1 LGLNMAITELE
12 SAKSLCRDRKM
23 TMARVYVAN
32 PDKWADLV
40 EVDRVADLKR
50 AKAKL
55 GEERVEEILK
65 RSRSKVEGDALY
77 IEKIKDPADQKTLE
91 PFVTEVKTNWII
103 MSNVSKAQ
111 RDEVLKAAMRENS
124 ITEWDLLE
132 FDEMYET
139 CGRCGLSWDNKKGCV
154 GNFGPSTSP
163 VPALA
168 KKFKLD
174 LLSKVEELASNKT
187 VLSSKDA
194 QTLLEEVAVLRE
206 RTPEEGKMM
215 VRRIDGTL
223 KRLDAMANCSKE
235 YAVGF
240 YFF

>member
-1 LGLNMAITELE
+1 MGLNMAITELE

>member
-1 LGLNMAITELE
+1 MGLNMAITELE
-12 SAKSLCRDRKM
+12 SAKSLCRDKKR
-23 TMARVYVAN
+23 TMAKAYVSD

-40 EVDRVADLKR
+40 EVDRVADLSR
-50 AKAKL
+50 ARSKL
-55 GEERVEEILK
+55 GKEKVDDILK
-65 RSRSKVEGDALY
+65 RSRVKVEGDNLY
-77 IEKIKDPADQKTLE
+77 MEKIKDPADQKTLE
-91 PFVTEVKTNWII
+91 PFVSEIKTNWIV
-103 MSNVSKAQ
+103 MTNVPKQ
-111 RDEVLKAAMRENS
+111 RRDEVLKAAVAEDS

-139 CGRCGLSWDNKKGCV
+139 CAKCGLSWDNKKGCV

-163 VPALA
+163 VPELA
-168 KKFKLD
+168 RKFKLN
-174 LLSKVEELASNKT
+174 LLSKVDDLASYKK

-194 QTLLEEVAVLRE
+194 ETLLNEIAILRK

-223 KRLDAMANCSKE
+223 KRLEAMANCSKE
-235 YAVGF
+235 YGVGF